1 MDLPEHL
8 TIQSSR
14 SYRPVPVVL
23 GMEGE
28 WEGGAIVREITSPIG
43 VYLFGTLRDVMLW
56 LLLAPNRRG
65 QGFSA
70 EARGFRASQL
80 AKSEAPPELAEPLT
94 HLLSIC
100 EGEIRQED
108 VSATCLAIATWARA
122 DGALQTEIAFH
133 QAAALASPD
142 DMALSLAT
150 ARLARDH
157 GQHRRAETWFRRTI
171 KIARLKKDWTT
182 YVRAYLGLGT
192 MYNRLGNGPA
202 AKAVMERALNAAR
215 RWRLRQ
221 LAGEAHHD
229 LLHVWVDAGDLRRA
243 YDHARS
249 AELHYRAAPK
259 QLLARLAGDIATLWL
274 RIGAARRAY
283 PVFAS
288 VIPLSDDL
296 GLRAVWSAQLV
307 RCEALCGR
315 TDSFLPLRDSA
326 MVAIADSPDPW
337 RSAEA
342 RVVLAWADLTLGEWE
357 HAAEMAESALTLAQQ
372 IGAAE
377 VQAYAEQARAD
388 AWAHRR
394 EGAGVEL
401 LVDLPEPLGLAR
413 VADSM
418 AGELLEA
425 VAARSR
431 PAPAGRAGTV

>member
-8 TIQSSR
+8 TIQKSR
-14 SYRPVPVVL
+14 SYRPVAAVL
-23 GMEGE
+23 GTEGE
-28 WEGGAIVREITSPIG
+28 WEGGAIVREITSPVG

-56 LLLAPNRRG
+56 LLLAPNRRDRP
-65 QGFSA
+65 FSA
-70 EARGFRASQL
+70 EDRGSRALQL
-80 AKSEAPPELAEPLT
+80 ANSEAPPELAESLT
-94 HLLSIC
+94 RLLSIG

-108 VSATCLAIATWARA
+108 VSAACLAIATWAHA
-122 DGALQTEIAFH
+122 NGAFQTELAFR
-133 QAAALASPD
+133 QAAALALPD

-150 ARLARDH
+150 ARLARDQA
-157 GQHRRAETWFRRTI
+157 QHRRAETWFRRAI
-171 KIARLKKDWTT
+171 KIARVKKDWTT
-182 YVRAYLGLGT
+182 YIRAYLGLGT
-192 MYNRLGNGPA
+192 MYSRLGNGPA
-202 AKAVMERALNAAR
+202 AKAVIDRALNAAR

-243 YDHARS
+243 YEHARN

-274 RIGAARRAY
+274 RVGAARRAF
-283 PVFAS
+283 PVFES
-288 VIPLSDDL
+288 VIPLSDDV

-315 TDSFLPLRDSA
+315 RDSYLPLREAA
-326 MVAIADSPDPW
+326 MVAIAQSPDPW

-357 HAAEMAESALTLAQQ
+357 HAASIAESALTLALQ
-372 IGAAE
+372 IGATE

-394 EGAGVEL
+394 EGARVEL
-401 LVDLPEPLGLAR
+401 LVDLPETPGLSR

-418 AGELLEA
+418 AGDLLEA
-425 VAARSR
+425 VAARS
-431 PAPAGRAGTV
+431 